1 MGKGPMKSARVFKVA
16 CAAGLAMACM
26 CGVSACSS
34 GEAQEGLTGGVA
46 ATVNG
51 VEIQEDDVTTTIQ
64 NMRESYSLSDEDSWG
79 SYLSSIGYTPET
91 LREEMVDSLVDQEL
105 QKQGA
110 QERGVTVADTDINA
124 VVDGIKANYDS
135 DDKWQQALQ
144 QAGFESEDDYRET
157 VSESLLSNAL
167 LDSFEAEEPTDE
179 DVVAYASE
187 NISFDSSKRSSHIL
201 FDANDKETA
210 QSVLDQI
217 NAGTLDFAEA
227 AKEYSTDTGSAE
239 DGGDVGWDQL
249 SSFVTEYQTALD
261 GLSVGQVSGLVE
273 SDYGWHIIKCTDE
286 FTVPDEITSI
296 DQLPTEFADTYRET
310 LRQQSQQDAYQAWFD
325 EYKEGADIVINDMPA
340 NVPYNVDMSQY
351 ETEDES
357 AEGDADATADTTE
370 GAEGDA
376 SADAAAE
383 DGATEDTAAEGSD
396 SAESAATDE
405 AA

>member
-1 MGKGPMKSARVFKVA
+1 MGKGPMKSARVFRVA

-34 GEAQEGLTGGVA
+34 GESQEGLTGGIA

-51 VEIQEDDVTTTIQ
+51 VEIQEDDVTLAIQ
-64 NMRESYSLSDEDSWG
+64 EMREAYSLDDQDSWG
-79 SYLSSIGYTPET
+79 TYLSSVGSTPEQ
-91 LREEMVDSLVDQEL
+91 LRENYVDSLVDQEL

-110 QERGVTVADTDINA
+110 QEKGITVEESDINT
-124 VVDGIKANYDS
+124 VVDNIKANYDS
-135 DDKWQQALQ
+135 DEKWQQALQ
-144 QAGFESEDDYRET
+144 QAGFEAESDYRET
-157 VSESLLSNAL
+157 VSNSLLAQAL

-187 NISFDSSKRSSHIL
+187 NISFESSKRSSHIL
-201 FDANDKETA
+201 FDVNDKETA

-217 NAGTLDFAEA
+217 NAGTLDFADA

-239 DGGDVGWDQL
+239 NGGDVGWDQL

-261 GLSVGQVSGLVE
+261 GLSVGQVSELVE

-296 DQLPTEFADTYRET
+296 DQLPAEFVDTFRET

-325 EYKEGADIVINDMPA
+325 EFKEGADIVINDMPA
-340 NVPYNVDMSQY
+340 TVPYNVDMSQY

-357 AEGDADATADTTE
+357 AEGDADATADNAE
-370 GAEGDA
+370 GTEGDA

-383 DGATEDTAAEGSD
+383 DGTADGASTEGSD